1 MSASGNDEIEP
12 TEIDAST
19 EETVSVDS
27 IPSDITGHIL
37 DGYSEAGNEAV
48 EEADILALDD
58 RPWYEQEFMNR
69 YDEHEERCEFPE
81 QGCELPR
88 VLRLLF
94 DEEERW
100 QLSGNIIL
108 APHEFEQLSFWLPN
122 LRWLRPEEVPSIQA
136 VPTPTII
143 DSNAPLPERLA
154 QLLEQMQPGF
164 RKRPG
169 SGMYIFVFAFL
180 HV

>member
-1 MSASGNDEIEP
+1 MSALGHDGIEP
-12 TEIDAST
+12 TEIDALT

-37 DGYSEAGNEAV
+37 DGDSEAGNESV
-48 EEADILALDD
+48 EEAEADTFAIDD

-69 YDEHEERCEFPE
+69 YEEHEERCEFPE
-81 QGCELPR
+81 QGCALPR

-94 DEEERW
+94 DEEESW
-100 QLSGNIIL
+100 QLRGNVIL
-108 APHEFEQLSFWLPN
+108 APHEFEQLSYWMPN
-122 LRWLRPEEVPSIQA
+122 LRWLKPEEVPTFQP
-136 VPTPTII
+136 VPTPTIV

-164 RKRPG
+164 RRRLG
-169 SGMYIFVFAFL
+169 SGL
-180 HV
+180 